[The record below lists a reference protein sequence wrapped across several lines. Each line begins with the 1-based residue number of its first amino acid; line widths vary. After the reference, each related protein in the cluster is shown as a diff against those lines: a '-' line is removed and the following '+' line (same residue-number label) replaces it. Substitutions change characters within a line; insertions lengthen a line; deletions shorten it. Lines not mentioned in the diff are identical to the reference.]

1 MILDDLLKE
10 AVNEKEK
17 KNNNENNREIDI
29 RTNYLFVSFG
39 TRMVLVYLFFIIV
52 IGQKFA
58 HFLNLKDLYFVS
70 IVLATIVNVY
80 MIIDLIKKNG
90 K

>member
-10 AVNEKEK
+10 AIEKKEK
-17 KNNNENNREIDI
+17 KNDKNSNREIDI

-58 HFLNLKDLYFVS
+58 HFLNLKD
-70 IVLATIVNVY
+70 
-80 MIIDLIKKNG
+80 
-90 K
+90 

>member
-58 HFLNLKDLYFVS
+58 NFLNLKDLYLVS
-70 IVLATIVNVY
+70 IVLATIVNIY
-80 MIIDLIKKNG
+80 MIIDLIKKNS